1 VLAMAGLG
9 VSVLGASGIA
19 LLLAYHVHF
28 VANLRSFEDGQQLAK
43 QQLSHFQDSVSQLT
57 AAILRP
63 GSSVAEVDAGKLV
76 YPAAAL
82 EFALVSDLDKAS
94 RNARKFSW
102 HSFYRRGVLRAAP
115 EGSRARYTIEWLGTD
130 KLETMISVKNRSMEL
145 SDLVMYDGKLFAMCD
160 ITGLVF
166 EVDPVKRLAFQRLA
180 LPDGN
185 GKVLK
190 PFKSEWATV
199 KDGILLV
206 GSMGREWV
214 GDQGQIE
221 HFDSQWLKSID
232 KNGRVESLNWRP
244 VYE

>member
-82 EFALVSDLDKAS
+82 EFALAGPS
-94 RNARKFSW
+94 
-102 HSFYRRGVLRAAP
+102 SFLHNNNK
-115 EGSRARYTIEWLGTD
+115 T
-130 KLETMISVKNRSMEL
+130 
-145 SDLVMYDGKLFAMCD
+145 
-160 ITGLVF
+160 
-166 EVDPVKRLAFQRLA
+166 
-180 LPDGN
+180 
-185 GKVLK
+185 
-190 PFKSEWATV
+190 
-199 KDGILLV
+199 
-206 GSMGREWV
+206 
-214 GDQGQIE
+214 
-221 HFDSQWLKSID
+221 
-232 KNGRVESLNWRP
+232 SLW
-244 VYE
+244 